1 MVFHMSNTSF
11 GLKGHILERRHFM
24 IDKTV
29 ALVTGSSR
37 GIGKAIAL
45 KFAREGMA
53 VALTARHEKD
63 LKTVASEIKKEGGLE
78 PLIIAGDLRDA
89 TQPETMVK
97 TIIEKWGRIDILVN
111 NAGVGYL
118 KPFLDLR
125 VDEFR
130 EMMDLNVVAIFALTQ
145 KVVPHM
151 INRKSGMI
159 INIASLAGKN
169 AFKAGTGYA
178 ASKWALRGFA
188 QCLMLEV
195 REHDIRV
202 VTFFPGSVQTD
213 FGSGGESP
221 TGTPARNKIQP
232 GDIAEMALMAYIMP
246 ERTMV
251 SEIDMRPSNPSKN

>member
-1 MVFHMSNTSF
+1 M
-11 GLKGHILERRHFM
+11 LE
-24 IDKTV
+24 KTV
-29 ALVTGSSR
+29 ALITGSSR

-53 VALTARHEKD
+53 VALTARHEER
-63 LKTVASEIKKEGGLE
+63 LKKVAAEIKNEGGFE
-78 PLIIAGDLRDA
+78 PLVIGADLRDIS
-89 TQPETMVK
+89 QPDKIVK
-97 TIIEKWGRIDILVN
+97 TVIQNWGRIDILVN

-118 KPFLDLR
+118 KPFLELES
-125 VDEFR
+125 DEFQ
-130 EMMDLNVVAIFALTQ
+130 EMMDLNVRAVFALTQ

-151 INRKSGMI
+151 IKRKRGAV

-169 AFKAGTGYA
+169 AFKSGTGYA

-202 VTFFPGSVQTD
+202 VTIFPGSVQTD
-213 FGSGGESP
+213 FGSSGQSP
-221 TGTPARNKIQP
+221 TGTFARNKIQP
-232 GDIAEMALMAYIMP
+232 GDIAEAAFMSFNMP

-251 SEIDMRPSNPSKN
+251 SEIDMRPSNPGKS